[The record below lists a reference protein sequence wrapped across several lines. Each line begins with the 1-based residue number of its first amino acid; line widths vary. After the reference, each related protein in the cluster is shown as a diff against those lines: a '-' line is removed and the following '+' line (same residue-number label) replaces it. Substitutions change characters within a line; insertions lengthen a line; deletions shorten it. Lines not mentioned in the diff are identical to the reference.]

1 MHRQWTSL
9 VQDEINLKKLL
20 TGLQDLQYKPTNTV

>member
-1 MHRQWTSL
+1 MHRQRTSL

-20 TGLQDLQYKPTNTV
+20 MGLQDLQYKPINNV